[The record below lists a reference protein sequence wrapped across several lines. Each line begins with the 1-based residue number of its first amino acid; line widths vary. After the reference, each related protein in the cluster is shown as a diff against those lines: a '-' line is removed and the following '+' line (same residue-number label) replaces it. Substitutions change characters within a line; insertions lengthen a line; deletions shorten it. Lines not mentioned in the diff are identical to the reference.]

1 MKMEDMKDIKRISD
15 PELEMYL
22 NREKRQRKSRARL
35 KEIKYLFN
43 RKNRKLFIEA
53 IFQKD
58 VKAFNQ
64 FLEKL
69 NQKKG
74 WAESFNFVREE
85 LIRRKINIYQSESV
99 LLVDLLYRF
108 YYPGE
113 I

>member
-22 NREKRQRKSRARL
+22 NREKRQRKSRTRL

-43 RKNRKLFIEA
+43 RKNRKLFIEV

-85 LIRRKINIYQSESV
+85 LIRRKINIYQSETV

-108 YYPGE
+108 YYPEE